1 VLIVPVVLF
10 NVVVVV
16 LFDKFIVQE
25 KEDDQRF
32 KEKES
37 ENEKKRIVDYSDT
50 LVKTLV
56 PLKILKTS

>member
-1 VLIVPVVLF
+1 MF

-16 LFDKFIVQE
+16 LLDKFIVQE

-32 KEKES
+32 KEK